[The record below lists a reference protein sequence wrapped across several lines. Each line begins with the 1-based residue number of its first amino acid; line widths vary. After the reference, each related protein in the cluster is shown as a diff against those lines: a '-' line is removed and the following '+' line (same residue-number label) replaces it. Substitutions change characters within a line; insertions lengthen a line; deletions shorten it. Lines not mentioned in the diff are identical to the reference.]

1 MTVKLVEQIDELAGT
16 IYSLEQ
22 KNINEK
28 FISLI
33 ELLMEY
39 IGSDQEK
46 AGQMVLVLEII
57 EESFKKKDY
66 VSMADGLFLL
76 KRLLLMEKENEKDV
90 KHHA

>member
-90 KHHA
+90 KLHA

>member
-1 MTVKLVEQIDELAGT
+1 MTAKLVEQIDELAGT